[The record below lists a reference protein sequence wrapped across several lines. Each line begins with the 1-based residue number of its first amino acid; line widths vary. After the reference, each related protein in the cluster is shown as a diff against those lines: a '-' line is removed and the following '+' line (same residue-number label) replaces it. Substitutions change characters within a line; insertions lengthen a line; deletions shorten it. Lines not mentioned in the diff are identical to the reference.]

1 MSHSRPF
8 ASQNVAALAVV
19 AASLLAL
26 IFPVVVGR
34 AFPAGHDSAAHLTY
48 TYLFDRALKEGQ
60 FPVRWIEWV
69 REGHGQP
76 LFNFY
81 QPGLFY
87 VVQIFHLVIPSLTL
101 SLKVTILLLWWVG
114 TGFVYLAFRRT
125 GRLAAAAGALAFA
138 FSPYLLLDV
147 FVRCAYPEFA
157 GITFGA
163 GVFWALDNWLRTT
176 RPIWLPT
183 IAILAALMAVSHP
196 PTSLI
201 LSPVFVAYTVYL
213 LLTRR
218 TSIRAGAALLP
229 AGFLAGGLA
238 AFYLLPAIVEL
249 HLIRSGALTS
259 DGFDYHRHFVAA
271 RQWLPI
277 GWGFGGS
284 DEGLNDG
291 MSFQLGPAQWLA
303 LGMAAVVSAANLL
316 RRSATLRTLELGF
329 WLVVAIGA
337 MFSMSR
343 ASVRVWELLPPL
355 AFVQFPWRLLMV
367 VVLATAALS
376 AHLVS
381 MISDRR
387 LQAAVVIGLTIV
399 QVQLSYTHLRPGGYI
414 TRETMDIDWW
424 EWRYSKAAQ
433 ASAFIQDGYYPA
445 SLVDVPRNI
454 ARYTVIDGTANV
466 TGVLYK
472 GHELDLD
479 VVAKAP
485 VALRINSP
493 AFPGW
498 LVTIDGHPADPDL
511 ASGYPCVTVP
521 AGRHRVRA
529 AFTNTRVRAW
539 SNAVT
544 IASGV
549 VALMAFG
556 WCAVGAGRPRRGG
569 QHAVTEWFRRA

>member
-1 MSHSRPF
+1 MSHSRPS
-8 ASQNVAALAVV
+8 ASQDVAALAVV

-26 IFPVVVGR
+26 VFPVVVGR
-34 AFPAGHDSAAHLTY
+34 GFPAGHDSPAHLTY
-48 TYLFDRALKEGQ
+48 TYLFDRALTEGQ
-60 FPVRWIEWV
+60 FPVRWVEWV

-87 VVQIFHLVIPSLTL
+87 FVQAIHLVVPSLTL

-114 TGFVYLAFRRT
+114 TGFVYLAFRRL

-138 FSPYLLLDV
+138 FSPYLLLDL

-163 GVFWALDNWLRTT
+163 GVFWALDGWLRTT
-176 RPIWLPT
+176 RPMWLPT
-183 IAILAALMAVSHP
+183 VAVLAALMAVSHP
-196 PTSLI
+196 PMSLI
-201 LSPVFVAYTVYL
+201 LSPVFLAYTVYL

-238 AFYLLPAIVEL
+238 AFYLLPAIAEL
-249 HLIRSGALTS
+249 DLIKSAALRSG
-259 DGFDYHRHFVAA
+259 GYDYHLHFVAA
-271 RQWLPI
+271 RQWLPL

-284 DEGLNDG
+284 VEGLDDG
-291 MSFQLGPAQWLA
+291 MSFQLGAAQWLA
-303 LGMAAVVSAANLL
+303 LGIAAIVSAVHLL
-316 RRSATLRTLELGF
+316 RRSATLRTLELVF

-343 ASVRVWELLPPL
+343 ASVRVWEVLPPL
-355 AFVQFPWRLLMV
+355 AFVQFPWRFLTV
-367 VVLATAALS
+367 VVFATAALS

-387 LQAAVVIGLTIV
+387 LQAAFVIGLAIV
-399 QVQLSYTHLRPGGYI
+399 QVQLSYTHLRPRGQI

-433 ASAFIQDGYYPA
+433 TSAYIEHGYYPA
-445 SLVDVPRNI
+445 SLADVPRNI

-466 TGVLYK
+466 TEVSHK
-472 GHELDLD
+472 GHALELD
-479 VVAKAP
+479 VAADAP
-485 VALRINSP
+485 VILRINSP
-493 AFPGW
+493 TFPGW
-498 LVTIDGHPADPDL
+498 LVTIDGRPADAAL
-511 ASGYPCVTVP
+511 AGGYPSVTVP

-529 AFTNTRVRAW
+529 AFTNTPVRAW
-539 SNAVT
+539 ANAVT
-544 IASGV
+544 IASGLV
-549 VALMAFG
+549 VLMAFG
-556 WCAVGAGRPRRGG
+556 WCVIAD
-569 QHAVTEWFRRA
+569 RRASTPPLPPG

>member
-1 MSHSRPF
+1 MSHPRPS
-8 ASQNVAALAVV
+8 ASQDVAALAVV

-26 IFPVVVGR
+26 IFPVVVGDG
-34 AFPAGHDSAAHLTY
+34 FPAGHDSPAHLTY

-87 VVQIFHLVIPSLTL
+87 FVQAIHLVVPSLTL

-114 TGFVYLAFRRT
+114 TGFVYLAFRRL

-138 FSPYLLLDV
+138 FSPYLLLDL

-163 GVFWALDNWLRTT
+163 GVFWALDGWLRTT
-176 RPIWLPT
+176 RPMWLPT
-183 IAILAALMAVSHP
+183 VAVLAALMAVSHP
-196 PTSLI
+196 PMSLI
-201 LSPVFVAYTVYL
+201 LSPVFLAYTVYL

-238 AFYLLPAIVEL
+238 AFYLLPAIAEL
-249 HLIRSGALTS
+249 HLIKSAALRSG
-259 DGFDYHRHFVAA
+259 GYDYHLHFVAA
-271 RQWLPI
+271 RQWLPL

-284 DEGLNDG
+284 VEGLDDG

-303 LGMAAVVSAANLL
+303 LGLAAVVSTVSFL
-316 RRSATLRTLELGF
+316 RRRATLPTLELAF
-329 WLVVAIGA
+329 WLVVAIGT
-337 MFSMSR
+337 MFLMSR
-343 ASVRVWELLPPL
+343 ASVRVWELVPPL

-367 VVLATAALS
+367 VALATAALS

-387 LQAAVVIGLTIV
+387 LQAAFVIGLAIV
-399 QVQLSYTHLRPGGYI
+399 QVQLSYTYLRPRGYI
-414 TRETMDIDWW
+414 TRETIDIDWW
-424 EWRYSKAAQ
+424 EWRDSKAAQ
-433 ASAFIQDGYYPA
+433 TSAYIELGYYPA
-445 SLVDVPRNI
+445 SLADVPRNI

-466 TGVLYK
+466 TEVSHK
-472 GHELDLD
+472 GHALELD
-479 VVAKAP
+479 VAADAP
-485 VALRINSP
+485 VILRINSP
-493 AFPGW
+493 TFPGW
-498 LVTIDGHPADPDL
+498 LVTIDGRPADVDV
-511 ASGYPCVTVP
+511 AGGYPCVTVP
-521 AGRHRVRA
+521 AGRHRVHA
-529 AFTNTRVRAW
+529 AFTNTPVRAW
-539 SNAVT
+539 ANGVSV
-544 IASGV
+544 ASGV
-549 VALMAFG
+549 VTLMAIG
-556 WCAVGAGRPRRGG
+556 WCVVTDRWPRR
-569 QHAVTEWFRRA
+569 RRWRDGRQEPS